1 MVWISKLYRA
11 QPNQQKAILYIHGG
25 PSSHSEDKL
34 NPVIQYLVACGFNVL
49 DVNYRGST
57 GFGLRYRE
65 LIKEDGW
72 GGKLGVTGTSY
83 GGYSSWFLITHYPKE
98 IIAAAAP
105 ICGMTDLVIDYETT
119 RPDLQPYSEE
129 MMGGNPQE
137 PIHYV
142 EDIRGKLLI
151 VQGGKDP
158 NVTPQNFVQVKERLE
173 AHQIPFEVL
182 LFEDEGHGIIKPSNQ
197 EVLYA
202 RLRTFFESA
211 FGE

>member
-1 MVWISKLYRA
+1 
-11 QPNQQKAILYIHGG
+11 
-25 PSSHSEDKL
+25 
-34 NPVIQYLVACGFNVL
+34 
-49 DVNYRGST
+49 
-57 GFGLRYRE
+57 
-65 LIKEDGW
+65 
-72 GGKLGVTGTSY
+72 
-83 GGYSSWFLITHYPKE
+83 
-98 IIAAAAP
+98 
-105 ICGMTDLVIDYETT
+105 MTDLVIDYETT
-119 RPDLQPYSEE
+119 RPDLRPYSEE

-137 PIHYV
+137 VPQRYHERSPIHYV

-197 EVLYA
+197 EVLYT